1 MPCKYQT
8 IFNEAKPKILQP
20 IKLQQRRSKV
30 HDPPATQKSYSKT
43 RGKKEVKESMHALK
57 SL

>member
-43 RGKKEVKESMHALK
+43 RGKKK
-57 SL
+57 SRSQCML